1 MSVSKENKIKFC
13 QKFPEQCKGVEGSG
27 WFSTGLL
34 QGPRGGVTE
43 TQKGCYRDPE
53 GLLQRPRGGVTEAK
67 RGGVFST
74 TTMIHLGPAGRPS
87 DDDDDSDGDDGDD
100 GDDRGVV

>member
-1 MSVSKENKIKFC
+1 MVFYRVI
-13 QKFPEQCKGVEGSG
+13 
-27 WFSTGLL
+27 TGP
-34 QGPRGGVTE
+34 QR
-43 TQKGCYRDPE
+43 GCYRDPK
-53 GLLQRPRGGVTEAK
+53 GVLQRPRGAVTEAK
-67 RGGVFST
+67 RGCYRGKKGGVFST